1 VEGTANLIEKPLF
14 LPRVVIRGSKGDE
27 DVVGLELSHDVVQS
41 SHGRVVSNLGSD
53 FSLRRDGF
61 DVTEDGR
68 ETIISLV
75 PSSICVGREPPES
88 ADKNRR
94 DHDDLGGG
102 LDKGPNEWGK
112 LFDVRSGLAGRD
124 Q

>member
-1 VEGTANLIEKPLF
+1 VEGTANFIEKPLF
-14 LPRVVIRGSKGDE
+14 LPRVVIRGSEGDE
-27 DVVGLELSHDVVQS
+27 DVVGFEPSHNVVQS

-75 PSSICVGREPPES
+75 PSSVCVRCQPSEP
-88 ADKNRR
+88 ADQNRC

-102 LDKGPNEWGK
+102 LDKGPNEWGN